1 MTVRRHES
9 VMSSVMN
16 GKRLHIRPLLGG
28 LLSYDQQVRKQDP
41 NYRKGQL
48 TFQMKKLLQQQVSEA
63 RQRIDQKS
71 EIKYLNELL
80 KLDLNDTSV
89 QKRLVNPP

>member
-1 MTVRRHES
+1 
-9 VMSSVMN
+9 
-16 GKRLHIRPLLGG
+16 
-28 LLSYDQQVRKQDP
+28 
-41 NYRKGQL
+41 
-48 TFQMKKLLQQQVSEA
+48 MKKLLQQVSEA